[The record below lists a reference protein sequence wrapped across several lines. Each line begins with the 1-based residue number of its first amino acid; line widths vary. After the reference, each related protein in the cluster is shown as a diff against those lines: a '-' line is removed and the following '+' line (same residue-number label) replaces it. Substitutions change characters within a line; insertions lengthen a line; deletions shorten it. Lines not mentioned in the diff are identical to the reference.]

1 VAEQNK
7 LDLMDSHGVLNDM
20 RDKNPKTL
28 NTDKTNFL
36 STVRKETRDQFK
48 PTKLSNKNEFR
59 ALVLRNDTMKNLSAN
74 SRNQAAFVA
83 FGVFSSRQ
91 VFVTAT
97 IPEMFGH
104 LPKPKNA
111 DDHAT
116 IDLYPKFGCT
126 IDEIPEARSLDAGD
140 IIRVGFE
147 DVRLRTNPVIY
158 GIFKGGKD
166 SERVD
171 LYGSCPPGEE
181 ATPNTQPGRVPQNQP
196 AASTSPDPCPANE
209 DLNAAPGANDPEA
222 KHLGIDFEPP
232 PVSCGPELF
241 ESVFGVPPGA
251 ETGEDKEEF
260 DILISAIQGKAPPRL
275 KAGMHSLYYR
285 GRRRGKVEMIEI
297 PEPYATKGYGIV
309 MPKSRWPQVKQM
321 LDDMYADFW
330 YPRTHDVR
338 ESYIKKNMH
347 HYDYSKL
354 PIKPGAGDYPGIPYP
369 SNGISAKR
377 NRRAGFTA
385 GCINSAFRTRPQQAF
400 IRVQFAKLNGQ
411 KRPKNVPIKEWAA
424 ELAKACK
431 AGQIS
436 GPTRKLNPHE
446 KKLIRENPDSPQ
458 AKLAATLGGQTKRFE
473 SMFDFIM
480 NAGSTMFDPFA
491 GPPGHGAHQTGA
503 AIDFNGF
510 KVGKNKPGKKG
521 HGPQN
526 NEAGRQMYRWMCRNA
541 IFYGFVRTVD
551 TEEWHW
557 ENILAKEYPRFTLY
571 HPENY
576 GKPGYKG
583 PPRSMIGRFG
593 QDVPGFPEWADK
605 TRFAFVPKSNS
616 KWHKFGRDPLGS
628 RRRSGNGA
636 NTYGAVEN
644 GYNWT
649 DVPIT
654 SYPPV
659 SIPSTFNIGEDE
671 RGGFLA
677 FSPGAYHAQLVARE
691 RAKIT
696 VEIIKVRQ
704 RAEDQL
710 KSGNIGRGAPV
721 PAGYSV
727 DQYGRL
733 REGGIKNPTTEQINA
748 QANFTGGGYYKENK
762 ELLKSS
768 K

>member
-20 RDKNPKTL
+20 REKNPKTL
-28 NTDKTNFL
+28 STDKSNFL

-48 PTKLSNKNEFR
+48 PTKLTNKNEFR

-74 SRNQAAFVA
+74 SRNQATMVA

-126 IDEIPEARSLDAGD
+126 IDEIPEARSLEAGD

-147 DVRLRTNPVIY
+147 DVRERTKPVIY
-158 GIFKGGKD
+158 GVFKGGKD

-171 LYGSCPPGEE
+171 IYGECPPGEE

-196 AASTSPDPCPANE
+196 APSTNPDPCADGT
-209 DLNAAPGANDPEA
+209 DLAATPGSNDPES

-260 DILISAIQGKAPPRL
+260 DILVAAIQGKRPPTL

-285 GRRRGKVEMIEI
+285 GRRTGKVEMIAV
-297 PEPYATKGYGIV
+297 PEPYATKNYGIV

-330 YPRTHDVR
+330 YPRNRDTK
-338 ESYIKKNMH
+338 ESYLKNNLHHYNYKLLQGKYPGVPYPATSIDAKKNR
-347 HYDYSKL
+347 K
-354 PIKPGAGDYPGIPYP
+354 K
-369 SNGISAKR
+369 
-377 NRRAGFTA
+377 GFTA
-385 GCINSAFRTRPQQAF
+385 GCINSAFRTRAQQAF
-400 IRVQFAKLNGQ
+400 LRVKFAKIGGQ
-411 KRPKNVPIKEWAA
+411 TKPDNLSVQEWSQ
-424 ELAKACK
+424 EIAKAVQ
-431 AGQIS
+431 AGRVS
-436 GPTRKLNPHE
+436 GPTRSLNPHE
-446 KKLIRENPDSPQ
+446 KKLIQENPNSDQ
-458 AKLAATLGGQTKRFE
+458 AKLAATLGGKTKRFE
-473 SMFDFIM
+473 SLFDFIM
-480 NAGSTMFDPFA
+480 NAGSSMFEPLA

-510 KVGKNKPGKKG
+510 RVGRG
-521 HGPQN
+521 GPNN
-526 NEAGRQMYRWMCRNA
+526 NEAGKQMYRWMCRNA
-541 IFYGFVRTVD
+541 IFYGFVRTVRS
-551 TEEWHW
+551 EEWHW
-557 ENILAKEYPRFTLY
+557 ENMLAVEYPRFTLY
-571 HPENY
+571 HPNNFRKE
-576 GKPGYKG
+576 GYKG
-583 PPRSMIGRFG
+583 PPIGPTGAPKDFNS
-593 QDVPGFPEWADK
+593 PEYLQWADK
-605 TRFAFVPKSNS
+605 TRFAFVSKNNT
-616 KWHKFGRDPLGS
+616 KWHGFGRDPLGS
-628 RRRSGNGA
+628 RRITLYGA
-636 NTYGAVEN
+636 NTYGKSDN

-649 DVPIT
+649 DIPT
-654 SYPPV
+654 NNPLQYPDVEIPDSV
-659 SIPSTFNIGEDE
+659 TGFSRKIPSINI
-671 RGGFLA
+671 
-677 FSPGAYHAQLVARE
+677 STPKQYHAYLVAAE
-691 RAKIT
+691 RQKLVKQLADTRNRAIT
-696 VEIIKVRQ
+696 
-704 RAEDQL
+704 QL
-710 KSGNIGRGAPV
+710 KTGNVGRNAPGF
-721 PAGYSV
+721 PEGEV

-733 REGGIKNPTTEQINA
+733 RSGGIANPTTKQIET
-748 QANFTGGGYYKENK
+748 QANFVDSNYTKNRD
-762 ELLKSS
+762 LLKAN